1 MSRIVL
7 VASFATLLALS
18 AAWTGRAQQPPAGAV
33 PPQITG
39 TSAAMD
45 AKDLNVARRRFE
57 AGARTYWHSH
67 ARGQLLLV
75 EQGRM
80 RLQKRDQAIRELGAG
95 ESDYTAPNVLHWHGA
110 AADQPAVQINVGFG
124 GMTTWADEV
133 TGDEYAGKKR

>member
-1 MSRIVL
+1 MNRIVL
-7 VASFATLLALS
+7 VASCATLLAMS
-18 AAWTGRAQQPPAGAV
+18 AVWTGRAQQAPQGAV
-33 PPQITG
+33 PPRITG

-45 AKDLNVARRRFE
+45 AKDLNVARRRFD

-67 ARGQLLLV
+67 AQGQLLLV

-95 ESDYTAPNVLHWHGA
+95 ESDYTGPNVLHWHGA
-110 AADQPAVQINVGFG
+110 AADQAAVQINVGFG

-133 TGDEYAGKKR
+133 TADEYGGKKR

>member
-18 AAWTGRAQQPPAGAV
+18 AVWTGRAQQPAPGAV
-33 PPQITG
+33 PPRITA
-39 TSAAMD
+39 TPDAVD
-45 AKDLNVARRRFE
+45 AKDLTVARRRFDT
-57 AGARTYWHSH
+57 GARTYWHSH

-80 RLQKRDQAIRELGAG
+80 RLQKRDQAIRELAPG
-95 ESDYTAPNVLHWHGA
+95 ESDYPAPNVLHWPGA
-110 AADQPAVQINVGFG
+110 TADQAAVQVNVGFG

-133 TGDEYAGKKR
+133 SADEYTGKK

>member
-1 MSRIVL
+1 MIL

-18 AAWTGRAQQPPAGAV
+18 AVWTGRAQQPAAGAT
-33 PPQITG
+33 PPLITG
-39 TSAAMD
+39 TSAAME
-45 AKDLNVARRRFE
+45 AKDLTVARRRFE
-57 AGARTYWHSH
+57 VGARTYWHSH

-110 AADQPAVQINVGFG
+110 AADQPAVQVNVGFG

-133 TGDEYAGKKR
+133 SADDYAGKKR